1 MKTNRAFC
9 LQSLRPESYYNKKP
23 VYLSPNKQVEL
34 HKHHLIII
42 FSLLYVA
49 HFTDQIFQINET
61 LGLFNTIQ
69 YLIIIT

>member
-49 HFTDQIFQINET
+49 HFTAQIFQINET
-61 LGLFNTIQ
+61 LGFLTQLNT
-69 YLIIIT
+69 